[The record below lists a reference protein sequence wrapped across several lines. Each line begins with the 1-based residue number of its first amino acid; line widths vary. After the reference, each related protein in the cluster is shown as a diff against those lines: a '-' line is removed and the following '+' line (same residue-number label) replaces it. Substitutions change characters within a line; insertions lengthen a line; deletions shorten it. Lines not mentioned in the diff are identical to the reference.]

1 MTSAELAEFVGRVR
15 KLFRGEIDEEIFA
28 LAKVRIGGLRLPVC
42 LAALDEYA
50 LLYGGS
56 KGKFIPAKFFE
67 FYAKRTVT
75 EETASATTA
84 ERLKSKALSDALD
97 RDAIE
102 EDWRRIRQ
110 TCEQLDERTR
120 SEIVAFLEAHRWNR
134 FPIDVAEWSRVQIL
148 AVSDIATDRV
158 VEGFR
163 NLETGKL
170 DLTEDPRSFW
180 SRVGGGAIR
189 FGDTPRSR
197 PSLDP
202 SLVSEGSGE
211 AGNRLPRVPPV
222 EDRFPVEET
231 EIPF

>member
-1 MTSAELAEFVGRVR
+1 VTSAELAEFVGKVR
-15 KLFRGEIDEEIFA
+15 RLFRGEIDEEIFA

-42 LAALDEYA
+42 LAALDDYA

-75 EETASATTA
+75 DETSTPTPA

-120 SEIVAFLEAHRWNR
+120 SEIVSFLEAHRWNR
-134 FPIDVAEWSRVQIL
+134 FPIDIAEWSRVQIL
-148 AVSDIATDRV
+148 AVSDIATDRFV
-158 VEGFR
+158 DR
-163 NLETGKL
+163 
-170 DLTEDPRSFW
+170 EDPRSFW
-180 SRVGGGAIR
+180 VRVGGGAIR
-189 FGDTPRSR
+189 VGDTPRSR
-197 PSLDP
+197 PSLDS
-202 SLVSEGSGE
+202 SLVSGGSGE
-211 AGNRLPRVPPV
+211 AGNRLSRVPHF